1 MGGASPQC
9 QSDPSPRAGPHV
21 SGVRDPVRW
30 SSGMVVAGSPASW
43 AQGLLGLLL
52 CPPFTLAR
60 CLWGGCF
67 AHQLS
72 HLKGT

>member
-1 MGGASPQC
+1 
-9 QSDPSPRAGPHV
+9 
-21 SGVRDPVRW
+21 
-30 SSGMVVAGSPASW
+30 MVVAGSPASW

>member
-1 MGGASPQC
+1 MGGPVLSASLTPAPVLVPT
-9 QSDPSPRAGPHV
+9 S
-21 SGVRDPVRW
+21 SGVRTQMEQRH
-30 SSGMVVAGSPASW
+30 GGGGGLAPASW